1 MKHGEHGQAQSCS
14 VEGPL
19 RFLSPPEP
27 HPSPSLHTAGRAS
40 LSEPLETTLPSRA
53 GGRLG

>member
-1 MKHGEHGQAQSCS
+1 MKRRGHGQAQSCS

-27 HPSPSLHTAGRAS
+27 HPSPSLHTARCAL
-40 LSEPLETTLPSRA
+40 LSEPPETTLPSRA